1 MDNDNF
7 KKQSIT
13 ITVGSILTSC
23 LHGII
28 GYIAAYFFKPLWEKI
43 IKVIDSKHN

>member
-13 ITVGSILTSC
+13 ITVGSILASC

-28 GYIAAYFFKPLWEKI
+28 GYIAVYFFQPIWDKLVSYWNK
-43 IKVIDSKHN
+43 K